1 MRKDKNVSFGKAAE
15 YQRPQIREQEE
26 DGQKQEEDGQKQEE
40 DGQKQ
45 EKDITPEVVTGD
57 DKLSTRTLRL
67 TDPES
72 QSEFSHY
79 IRL

>member
-1 MRKDKNVSFGKAAE
+1 MFQEVRKDKNVSFGKAAE
-15 YQRPQIREQEE
+15 YQRPQIRE
-26 DGQKQEEDGQKQEE
+26 QEEDGQKQEE